1 MLLNKTQKRRKK
13 KIDKEKIWNN
23 FDKEIASTEKMTCV
37 YNEKSNCEFCEM
49 CNTALAFNED
59 NLLTCMNKQCGIIYN
74 NLVDNTAEWRF
85 YGQNDS
91 NNGSD
96 PTRCGMPIN
105 NLLEE
110 SSYGCKILCQG
121 KASYEMRK
129 LRRYT
134 AWQGMP
140 YKEKSNYDDF
150 QRIITMA
157 GNAGISKIIVDEAL
171 RYHKTIIAQKTFRG
185 INRDG
190 IIAASIYIACRIHE
204 NPRTPKEL
212 ATIFKLDNSSA
223 TKGCK
228 NAIKLL
234 NTVESQ
240 LEHSEKTNFVTTKPE
255 AFIERFCCKLNIGQE
270 LIKVCLF
277 MTKRIEQLNLVPE
290 KAPQSVAAGII
301 YFVSQSCNLNIDKQ
315 DIHKVSE
322 ISEVTINKCF
332 KRLEEHKMKLIPKVI
347 LNKYKKQ

>member
-140 YKEKSNYDDF
+140 YKEKSNYDDL
-150 QRIITMA
+150 
-157 GNAGISKIIVDEAL
+157 ND
-171 RYHKTIIAQKTFRG
+171 YY
-185 INRDG
+185 ING
-190 IIAASIYIACRIHE
+190 V
-204 NPRTPKEL
+204 K
-212 ATIFKLDNSSA
+212 
-223 TKGCK
+223 
-228 NAIKLL
+228 
-234 NTVESQ
+234 
-240 LEHSEKTNFVTTKPE
+240 
-255 AFIERFCCKLNIGQE
+255 
-270 LIKVCLF
+270 
-277 MTKRIEQLNLVPE
+277 
-290 KAPQSVAAGII
+290 
-301 YFVSQSCNLNIDKQ
+301 
-315 DIHKVSE
+315 
-322 ISEVTINKCF
+322 
-332 KRLEEHKMKLIPKVI
+332 
-347 LNKYKKQ
+347 